1 MKITI
6 VAISLL
12 FHSLSLF
19 AQSTFDIAL
28 TEISADLANK
38 LIEKDKKKVVVLY
51 ITDINKST
59 TVAGKYL
66 ADFISV
72 NIVINPGNFQV
83 FDREN
88 LSGIVEANKLISEG
102 YIDVDKAK
110 ELGKLL
116 SVDAIIIGSYT
127 VLSSTIKLTL
137 KALDSSTGFVITA
150 AMKDLPLDNDAGS
163 LLGIKGSS
171 NTGGS
176 NENRGFNNQ
185 PLNSNEAYNNP
196 ETVSKECL
204 EKNTG
209 DYCISNH
216 TKNKL
221 KVEIFIEGNPRY
233 YKGDFTLESGETQC
247 IYSILS
253 RPYNYTIKYL
263 NSNGYY
269 TDWREGSIVIEKC
282 KSKTFTVK

>member
-1 MKITI
+1 MKILIFT
-6 VAISLL
+6 ISLL
-12 FHSLSLF
+12 INSLSII

-28 TEISADLANK
+28 TEISSDLANK

-127 VLSSTIKLTL
+127 VLSNTIKLTL

-150 AMKDLPLDNDAGS
+150 AMKDLPLDKDAGA
-163 LLGIKGSS
+163 LLGISASS
-171 NTGGS
+171 NNGVNT
-176 NENRGFNNQ
+176 NNTNLGFNNK
-185 PLNSNEAYNNP
+185 PLNSNENYNNP
-196 ETVSKECL
+196 ETVSKDCTS
-204 EKNTG
+204 KNIG
-209 DYCISNH
+209 DYCFTNA

-221 KVEIFIEGNPRY
+221 RVDVYGKGNIS
-233 YKGDFTLESGETQC
+233 LNSGQTQC
-247 IYSILS
+247 LYNLNASDYKYYIY
-253 RPYNYTIKYL
+253 YL
-263 NSNGYY
+263 GTDDSYHEYMEGY
-269 TDWREGSIVIEKC
+269 IVIEKC
-282 KSKTFTVK
+282 KSKTFTIN